1 MQTFAGSSPL
11 SIRGPWAPPLVGPQL
26 SFVRLVAD
34 PVGRSIALHRAFG
47 DIVAA
52 ADKNPSLV
60 VAFGAERNR
69 EVLSNQAAFDNDTE
83 LFFKAPP
90 GSALEKFRYSLVFQA
105 GAAHKR
111 YRRLRMPAFHKA
123 AIDGHARDIVEIA
136 QGALDTW
143 PVGLTADVAELT
155 RQMVQF
161 IAVRCFFGL
170 DWREGDRGVGYLAN
184 HTVDLLT
191 SPLSVALPLRIPGT
205 PFARLLDASDE
216 LVGKFR
222 ALLEEKRAQRPIG
235 HDVLS
240 LLVHARDE
248 DGSTLTED
256 ELIGAAGEIF
266 VAGHDTQARTLA
278 WTLFL
283 LEQHPKVLGDVLDEV
298 QGVLRGGPP
307 SVEHIPRLPL
317 VDRVIKESMRV
328 LPPVPMLFIRV
339 CQHDARLGPYTLPA
353 GSKVV
358 LSPVV
363 THRDPS
369 LYPEPARFKP
379 ERWERLQPT
388 LYEYLPF
395 GAGPRMCIG
404 AAFATLSLRLLLPM
418 ILQRYR
424 LRLAFGARISRRVR
438 GNIMGFKHG
447 LPMLIAPQDRRL
459 ERREGVRG
467 DVRELVDLS

>member
-1 MQTFAGSSPL
+1 M
-11 SIRGPWAPPLVGPQL
+11 GPQL
-26 SFVRLVAD
+26 NFVRFVAD
-34 PVGRSIALHRAFG
+34 PIGRAMALHRDFG
-47 DIVAA
+47 DIVAVS
-52 ADKNPSLV
+52 DKNPALV
-60 VAFGAERNR
+60 AVFGAERNR
-69 EVLSNQAAFDNDTE
+69 EVLSNQALFDNDTE
-83 LFFKAPP
+83 LFLKTPP
-90 GSALEKFRYSLVFQA
+90 GSAVDKFRYSIVLQA

-123 AIDGHARDIVEIA
+123 AIDGYASDITEIV
-136 QGALDTW
+136 QGTLDTW

-155 RQMVQF
+155 SKMVQF

-170 DWREGDRGVGYLAN
+170 DWRKGERGVGHLAKLV
-184 HTVDLLT
+184 VDLVT

-205 PFARLLDASDE
+205 PFARLLDASEE

-222 ALLEEKRAQRPIG
+222 ALLEEKRAQRPQG
-235 HDVLS
+235 RDVFS

-256 ELIGAAGEIF
+256 ELIGAALELF
-266 VAGHDTQARTLA
+266 VAGHDTQAKTLA

-283 LEQHPKVLGDVLDEV
+283 LEQHPKVLRDLLDEI

-307 SVEHIPRLPL
+307 SPEHIPRMPL
-317 VDRVIKESMRV
+317 LDRVIKESMRV
-328 LPPVPMLFIRV
+328 LTSVPILFLRV
-339 CQHDARLGPYTLPA
+339 CQEEAQLGPYTLPK
-353 GSKVV
+353 GSKIV
-358 LSPVV
+358 LSPFV

-379 ERWERLQPT
+379 ERWERIQPT
-388 LYEYLPF
+388 VYEYLPF
-395 GAGPRMCIG
+395 GAGPRMCAG
-404 AAFATLSLRLLLPM
+404 AAFATMSLRLVLPM

-424 LRLAFGARISRRVR
+424 LRLAFGARVSRVVR
-438 GNIMGFKHG
+438 GNILSPKYG

-467 DVRELVDLS
+467 DIHELVDLT